1 MMLCLGTTPAVQR
14 VMVFPHL
21 VTGEVNR
28 ATRTLEG
35 VAGKSVNVAKV
46 LHALGERVV
55 AVGFVGGERGAFL
68 ERCLAAVGIDHDFVH
83 VAPSTRQC
91 TTLLD
96 EATGSVTE
104 LVEES
109 QPVEA
114 QVYDELLARLGRRL
128 DGSRALVM
136 SGTVA
141 TGGPLDLYA
150 RATMWARAAG
160 TLTVVDASGP
170 ALEQA
175 LEAGPE
181 VVKPNRL
188 ELAATVGRQ
197 LPDDAAVQAAMRELG
212 ERGARHVIVTAGRQ
226 PTLAFDGRCF
236 WRIAVPTVQAV
247 NPIGSGDAFTAALV
261 SRLARGDDLGEAC
274 RWGSAAGAANALT
287 LLAGEIE
294 RADVERLVAGIQ
306 AERL

>member
-21 VTGEVNR
+21 VAGEVNR

-55 AVGFVGGERGAFL
+55 ALGFAGGERGAFL
-68 ERCLAAVGIDHDFVH
+68 ERCLEAAGIEHDFVP

-114 QVYDELLARLGRRL
+114 QVYDELLARLGRHL

-150 RATMWARAAG
+150 RATTWARAAG
-160 TLTVVDASGP
+160 TLTAVDASGL
-170 ALEQA
+170 ALERA
-175 LEAGPE
+175 LEAGPDL
-181 VVKPNRL
+181 VKPNRV

-197 LPDDAAVQAAMRELG
+197 LPDEAAVQAAMRELSEG
-212 ERGARHVIVTAGRQ
+212 GARQVIVTAGRQ

-236 WRIAVPTVQAV
+236 WRIAVPTVKTV

-287 LLAGEIE
+287 LLAGEVE
-294 RADVERLVAGIQ
+294 RVEVERLVAGIQ